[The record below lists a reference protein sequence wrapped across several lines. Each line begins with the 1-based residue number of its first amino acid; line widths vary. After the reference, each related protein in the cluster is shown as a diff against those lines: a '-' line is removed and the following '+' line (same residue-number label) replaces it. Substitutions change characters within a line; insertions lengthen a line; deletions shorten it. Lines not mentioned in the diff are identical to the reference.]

1 MLLRVRFVIRLAK
14 RKHMSNIS
22 LLPFEAARRAAE
34 LLTDPRVQSQLLS
47 ELAQCQ
53 LSTGQFDAALQ
64 TFAAIPL
71 PLERRIALLV
81 ADFQSFP
88 PERVEPLLKLLET
101 DVQTRFLAG
110 RLAIA
115 MLEADNPWAAWKVI
129 EIDRGAFETE
139 GQRYEFLE
147 KALPHT
153 NLANVEDLE
162 KVQRL
167 YYAFLPGI
175 YKDWASLAL
184 IKRLA
189 RGQQLD
195 EAERFVES
203 ISSPLRRAWAY
214 RVIYQ
219 SSPEMPIR
227 YFDKALEIAEDIEI
241 VSNNEETMEQLA
253 IVLRIFG
260 RAAFKNNRREQGERL
275 LERSEAAAT
284 VQTLPIHRYRLQSFL
299 GKVLLELGLIGSI
312 REYLAI
318 EDMLESLTSA
328 LNRSRLSVWLAEA
341 GWDKGWTLAIE
352 TMATPQR
359 GVDELD
365 RKQQIST
372 VLKRFVAHHQGLAG
386 TGDPIE
392 DALRLSAEE
401 FESLYFDPF
410 AEWDCG
416 C

>member
-1 MLLRVRFVIRLAK
+1 
-14 RKHMSNIS
+14 MSNVS

-34 LLTDPRVQSQLLS
+34 SLNDPRVQSQMLS

-53 LSTGQFDAALQ
+53 LSTEQFDAALQ

-88 PERVEPLLKLLET
+88 PERVEPLLELLET

-110 RLAIA
+110 RLAIS
-115 MLEADNPWAAWKVI
+115 MLAVKNVPAAWKVL
-129 EIDRGAFETE
+129 ELERSAFETDE
-139 GQRYEFLE
+139 QQYEFFQ
-147 KALPHT
+147 KVLPLVH
-153 NLANVEDLE
+153 ADDWE

-167 YYAFLPGI
+167 YRRFLPGM
-175 YKDWASLAL
+175 YQDWASLAL
-184 IKRLA
+184 IRYLV
-189 RGQQLD
+189 
-195 EAERFVES
+195 ERQRTGEVEQFIEP

-214 RVIYQ
+214 WVIYRL
-219 SSPEMPIR
+219 SPEGQTER
-227 YFDKALEIAEDIEI
+227 YFDKALEIVETIEI
-241 VSNNEETMEQLA
+241 MPNHEETMEHLA
-253 IVLRIFG
+253 VVLRIFG
-260 RAAFKNNRREQGERL
+260 RAAFKKNRRGQGERL

-318 EDMLESLTSA
+318 KDMLESLTSA

-341 GWDKGWTLAIE
+341 GWNEGWTHAIE

-359 GVDELD
+359 GVEESD
-365 RKQQIST
+365 RMQQISA
-372 VLKRFVAHHQGLAG
+372 VLRRFVAHHQGLVG
-386 TGDPIE
+386 TGDPVE

-401 FESLYFDPF
+401 FESRYFDPF
-410 AEWDCG
+410 AEWECDC
-416 C
+416 